1 MAVPLLEGFR
11 ADGARAQGTSF
22 AFAIFMR
29 QGNGVQQATSDGEPE
44 RFWPSIAPGQ
54 IDSERLAADSG
65 RALSELAPHANKL
78 SIVRGI
84 RFNDPVNACKHSG
97 GGNQVLTAARA
108 SDDDCNS
115 TLALGSRWITGLR
128 FSSARLGTSH

>member
-1 MAVPLLEGFR
+1 MALPLLEGFR

-22 AFAIFMR
+22 SFAIFMR

-44 RFWPSIAPGQ
+44 RFWPSFGPGP

-65 RALSELAPHANKL
+65 RALSELDPHATTL
-78 SIVRGI
+78 SIVRGT

-97 GGNQVLTAARA
+97 GGTTVLAAARA
-108 SDDDCNS
+108 SDEGCNS
-115 TLALGSRWITGLR
+115 SLSTVVAE
-128 FSSARLGTSH
+128 A